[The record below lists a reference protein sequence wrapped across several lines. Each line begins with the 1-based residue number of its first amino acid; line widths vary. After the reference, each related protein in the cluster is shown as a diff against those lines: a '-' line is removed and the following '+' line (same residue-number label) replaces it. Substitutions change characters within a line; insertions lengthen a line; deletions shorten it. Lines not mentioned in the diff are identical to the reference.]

1 MKVRIPT
8 PLHSYTRNRSVVDAQ
23 GSTLE
28 DVTRDLDRQFPGIRF
43 RFVDEQDRLRP
54 HVKVFL
60 NQTQALALSAAVRA
74 DDEVVIVQAF
84 SGG

>member
-60 NQTQALALSAAVRA
+60 NQTQALALSAAVGA

>member
-60 NQTQALALSAAVRA
+60 NQTQALALSTAVGA